1 MPLIVYLAI
10 SRILGIKF
18 NITNLKS
25 KIETKN
31 SRAISN
37 IIKYFNNNLKGL
49 KSLEFKVWAR
59 SFEKYKSDFSK
70 LDQIRNKFS
79 FTNLI

>member
-1 MPLIVYLAI
+1 MPLKVYLAI

-18 NITNLKS
+18 NIKNLKS

-49 KSLEFKVWAR
+49 KSLEFKV
-59 SFEKYKSDFSK
+59 
-70 LDQIRNKFS
+70 
-79 FTNLI
+79 